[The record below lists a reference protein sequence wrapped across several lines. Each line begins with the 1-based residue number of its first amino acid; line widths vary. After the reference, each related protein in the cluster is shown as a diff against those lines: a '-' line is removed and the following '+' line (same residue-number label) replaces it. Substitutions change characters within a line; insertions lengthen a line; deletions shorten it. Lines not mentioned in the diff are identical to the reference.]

1 MLYENQYML
10 EELIR
15 QRIEAFMNEAEHERL
30 LKSVEPSKSGLQRLL
45 PYAMAL
51 TFIMIAI
58 VVI

>member
-15 QRIEAFMNEAEHERL
+15 QRIEAFINEAEHERL
-30 LKSVEPSKSGLQRLL
+30 LKSVEPNKSELQRLL

-58 VVI
+58 VII